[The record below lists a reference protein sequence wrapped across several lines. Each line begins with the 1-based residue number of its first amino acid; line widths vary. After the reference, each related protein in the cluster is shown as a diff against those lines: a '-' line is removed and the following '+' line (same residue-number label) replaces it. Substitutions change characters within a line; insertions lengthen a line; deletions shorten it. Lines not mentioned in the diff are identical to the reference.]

1 MSHQGAVNYGQ
12 ILFWE
17 SFIVTQPHSLL
28 YVLSVAAL
36 AITTVELSSCERDC
50 LAPSLHPRLH
60 GLCRSSTSQA
70 GFSGCPNCGGHS
82 VDVCSGHVPPGM
94 SSGTVPLQR
103 WQEHHL
109 SLEKPRVFCFF
120 SLFDGELVY
129 SGGVEGRGEASR
141 GRGRGQLGAARQWG
155 GWHRKPGSG
164 CASGPFTLLSSAPS
178 PAQ

>member
-1 MSHQGAVNYGQ
+1 MLHQGAVNYGQ

-17 SFIVTQPHSLL
+17 SFIVIQPCSLL

-36 AITTVELSSCERDC
+36 AITTVELSSCERDWLPPC
-50 LAPSLHPRLH
+50 TPGCTDSAILPLLRLVSVLALIVVGIVLMCAQVTSLLGHPREQ
-60 GLCRSSTSQA
+60 C
-70 GFSGCPNCGGHS
+70 
-82 VDVCSGHVPPGM
+82 HV
-94 SSGTVPLQR
+94 QR

-129 SGGVEGRGEASR
+129 SGGVEGHGEASR
-141 GRGRGQLGAARQWG
+141 GRGGGQLGAAWQWG

-164 CASGPFTLLSSAPS
+164 CASSPFTLLSSAPS